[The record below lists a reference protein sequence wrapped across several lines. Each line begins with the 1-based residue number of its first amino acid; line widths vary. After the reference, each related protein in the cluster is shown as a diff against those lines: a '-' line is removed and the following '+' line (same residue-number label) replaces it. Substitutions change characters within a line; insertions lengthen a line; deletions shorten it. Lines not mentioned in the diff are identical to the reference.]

1 MRIYWRKELG
11 KGRKRQFNFG
21 VEVNFKIELEITK
34 KLRNRG
40 REMENKLKLGKMRIR
55 YDNILVNRKVCSL
68 RHIPTIPRL

>member
-34 KLRNRG
+34 KIKES
-40 REMENKLKLGKMRIR
+40 REGNGEQIKVRKNENTL
-55 YDNILVNRKVCSL
+55 
-68 RHIPTIPRL
+68 